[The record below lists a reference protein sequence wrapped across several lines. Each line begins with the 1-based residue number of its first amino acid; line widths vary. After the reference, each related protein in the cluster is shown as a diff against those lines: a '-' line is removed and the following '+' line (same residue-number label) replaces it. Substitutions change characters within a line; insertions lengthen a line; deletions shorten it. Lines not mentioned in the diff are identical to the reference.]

1 MRRRSWLCWTD
12 AQPPVPRAAAAASGF
27 SLRRR
32 CAVQVDLTAGT
43 NSTLPVENLST
54 IKVLAL
60 NPAGTLLLSFDE
72 VRRARRRLVATLT
85 SPGCRTG
92 ARCS

>member
-1 MRRRSWLCWTD
+1 M
-12 AQPPVPRAAAAASGF
+12 
-27 SLRRR
+27 
-32 CAVQVDLTAGT
+32 
-43 NSTLPVENLST
+43 ENLST

-72 VRRARRRLVATLT
+72 VRARRRRLVSPLT

>member
-1 MRRRSWLCWTD
+1 M
-12 AQPPVPRAAAAASGF
+12 
-27 SLRRR
+27 
-32 CAVQVDLTAGT
+32 
-43 NSTLPVENLST
+43 ENLST